1 MRGGEIRGA
10 RGEIRRA
17 RCEIRG
23 ARGEIRGDRGD
34 IRDASGIS
42 YRSTC
47 LHKRI
52 FIYYAI
58 RVHLGL
64 SAVTVVQDVRG
75 GLQVNQRPVPL
86 PVAHPAHQP
95 AGPLAF
101 WFSQVKTIILF

>member
-23 ARGEIRGDRGD
+23 DRGD
-34 IRDASGIS
+34 IRDASGLS
-42 YRSTC
+42 YLSTC